1 MEYII
6 FGCGDI
12 GRTALECLGA
22 DNVSCFADNYHSGET
37 VCGKRVVSFPEMVEI
52 CGTGEG
58 TAVAVASDNYWEEMT
73 AQVREAGIARY
84 AVFREY
90 TWPSYRKDRRR
101 VCVSAGALA
110 EKFGLPGCSRI
121 GIYGETLLTARLAEE
136 IRRRAPGT
144 ELFLISQDPP
154 ASASIS
160 IPLPRMSLAEAD
172 GRIDCLCIAVPRCE
186 DSAALRDRRD
196 LPGCRVVDLY
206 GVDPYEPAFQ
216 YAGLEA
222 CRNLHAGRRIFLVGN
237 GPSLRIEDLNTLHE
251 HGELCMAFN
260 KAYRAYDRTPWRAD
274 YYGFSDAQAVND
286 CAADIPGLPG
296 TVFMADTFHFF
307 DNPHFKNARYF
318 HMITEKFYPNY
329 PGFSGD
335 PSRGMY
341 NGNTVVYDI
350 GLQLAAYMGAGE
362 IYLLGVDHTLSGDL
376 AKPGNHF
383 ISDYI
388 RPEELEQYRG
398 VSVTTDRSTRAF
410 QKAELYSRAHG
421 FRIFNATRGGK
432 LEAFERV
439 DFDSLF

>member
-1 MEYII
+1 M
-6 FGCGDI
+6 
-12 GRTALECLGA
+12 
-22 DNVSCFADNYHSGET
+22 
-37 VCGKRVVSFPEMVEI
+37 
-52 CGTGEG
+52 
-58 TAVAVASDNYWEEMT
+58 
-73 AQVREAGIARY
+73 
-84 AVFREY
+84 
-90 TWPSYRKDRRR
+90 
-101 VCVSAGALA
+101 
-110 EKFGLPGCSRI
+110 
-121 GIYGETLLTARLAEE
+121 
-136 IRRRAPGT
+136 
-144 ELFLISQDPP
+144 
-154 ASASIS
+154 
-160 IPLPRMSLAEAD
+160 
-172 GRIDCLCIAVPRCE
+172 
-186 DSAALRDRRD
+186 
-196 LPGCRVVDLY
+196 VDLY